1 VRRVSCVLESV
12 NTQTSDRRKAARAAI
27 LLWKPE
33 RERAMLSCVLAE
45 DNEGAWRMAFEPEE
59 RHLLPRDETHRRA
72 IERLVELIGG
82 ALE

>member
-1 VRRVSCVLESV
+1 
-12 NTQTSDRRKAARAAI
+12 
-27 LLWKPE
+27 
-33 RERAMLSCVLAE
+33 MLSCVLAE